1 VQKKR
6 TWLPDVGT
14 GTKRSTVVAR
24 VIGFVLTMG
33 LAGAL
38 MAGNDLASSG
48 GDEPQWEDDDHAYDR
63 ARRAVDRGETLPIE
77 EVLQRLEA
85 QVPGEVIGIEFER
98 DHARWVYEFKII
110 DGGGGL
116 LEVTVDAKTGTVLF
130 TQGD

>member
-1 VQKKR
+1 
-6 TWLPDVGT
+6 
-14 GTKRSTVVAR
+14 
-24 VIGFVLTMG
+24 
-33 LAGAL
+33 
-38 MAGNDLASSG
+38 MAGDDLASSG

-98 DHARWVYEFKII
+98 DHSRWVYEFKII